1 MFVAAPG
8 GKGRIK
14 NCSSDAWWKMWEHAV
29 MLTWMIFLVPFC
41 PKDSSHTVCVLTKL
55 TEESVTRYLCE
66 QHARREWI
74 QLVQCLWMNSAG
86 TVFMNEFSWYRV
98 YEWIQLV
105 QCLWMNSAGT
115 VFMNEFSWYSVY
127 EWIQLV
133 QCLWMNSAGTV
144 FMNEFSWYSVYEWI
158 QLVQCLWV
166 RRYSVPTCTARV
178 IEIFHKRKVSGSSR
192 T

>member
-1 MFVAAPG
+1 MGSYFWYFLFTFRCDRVKDHFQFFKTYASRSFHRLVSTCSPLYAQHTLRSLCTLKIPCPYKNTHIMNNISIKIMFVAAPG

-74 QLVQCLWMNSAG
+74 QLVQCLW
-86 TVFMNEFSWYRV
+86 
-98 YEWIQLV
+98 
-105 QCLWMNSAGT
+105 
-115 VFMNEFSWYSVY
+115 
-127 EWIQLV
+127 
-133 QCLWMNSAGTV
+133 
-144 FMNEFSWYSVYEWI
+144 
-158 QLVQCLWV
+158 V